1 MSLIAMQGGAT
12 GTGTVTLLAPVTN
25 SDRTVTLP
33 DNTGTVVSTGSTA
46 VVSQAM
52 LATNVA
58 GNGPTFS
65 AYANANQTLT
75 SNVATKV
82 ILQVEEWDTASAFDS
97 TTNYRF
103 TPTVAGYY
111 QFNAMCRVNSS
122 TAMTDTWIALYKNGS
137 VYKRAQEF
145 GNGNV
150 MTNGQIVLSEM
161 SYLNGSSD
169 YIELY
174 VLIASGTT
182 PNLDGT
188 SGQAFSPRLS
198 GFLARSA

>member
-1 MSLIAMQGGAT
+1 MTTTINASNSGSGGLIQTADASGILALQTAGTTAVTVDASQNVTLAKGLTVGAT
-12 GTGTVTLLAPVTN
+12 AAP
-25 SDRTVTLP
+25 S
-33 DNTGTVVSTGSTA
+33 
-46 VVSQAM
+46 
-52 LATNVA
+52 
-58 GNGPTFS
+58 FS

-82 ILQVEEWDTASAFDS
+82 VLNAEEWDTASAFDS

-111 QFNAMCRVNSS
+111 QFNAMCRVTSN
-122 TAMTDTWIALYKNGS
+122 TVMTDTWSALYKNGS
-137 VYKRAQEF
+137 VYKRSQEL

-150 MTNGQIVLSEM
+150 MTNGQILLNEM
-161 SYLNGSSD
+161 CYLNGSTD

-174 VLIASGTT
+174 VLISGTSVS
-182 PNLDGT
+182 LDNT
-188 SGQAFSPRLS
+188 SGQPYAARLS